1 MKKNLSYEV
10 SPLCKS
16 ILTHAENIWTLTDTV
31 FKLLIGQGWSFKTLV
46 LSVGFFLLHSLFIV
60 FIMLGLCE

>member
-16 ILTHAENIWTLTDTV
+16 VLTHAENIWILTDTI
-31 FKLLIGQGWSFKTLV
+31 FKLLTGAGTELSDFSLVCRVFPPSIHWSP
-46 LSVGFFLLHSLFIV
+46 FL
-60 FIMLGLCE
+60 

>member
-16 ILTHAENIWTLTDTV
+16 VLTHAENIWILKDV
-31 FKLLIGQGWSFKTLV
+31 IFKLLIGAG
-46 LSVGFFLLHSLFIV
+46 
-60 FIMLGLCE
+60 MDR

>member
-31 FKLLIGQGWSFKTLV
+31 SKLLIGTEMEIEDL
-46 LSVGFFLLHSLFIV
+46 GFVRLFSPPSFIV
-60 FIMLGLCE
+60 PRFIMPGLCG